1 MKEQDGGQDD
11 QCRHER
17 KPRPPFHVARE
28 IEEVANRA
36 GEQDDQGNGETT
48 EQKPVLPTDE
58 IHEIGGT
65 VVQPWTR
72 GRMFC
77 TFNMPKPPKKRET
90 RPQPPAVSG
99 RLFTPMRVVA
109 LVVIVMAGVGL
120 FAYMRGAGPGG
131 TDQAGQ
137 ASDAR
142 PAQSA
147 AATPVAS
154 ADEST
159 GPPANARFGPHKQN
173 VLPPLPFGPSP
184 PARPPDV
191 VRAVYSANGDVRS
204 WEPHGMT

>member
-1 MKEQDGGQDD
+1 
-11 QCRHER
+11 
-17 KPRPPFHVARE
+17 
-28 IEEVANRA
+28 
-36 GEQDDQGNGETT
+36 
-48 EQKPVLPTDE
+48 
-58 IHEIGGT
+58 
-65 VVQPWTR
+65 
-72 GRMFC
+72 MFC
-77 TFNMPKPPKKRET
+77 TFNMPKPPKKQET
-90 RPQPPAVSG
+90 RPQRPAVSG

-147 AATPVAS
+147 APTPVAS

-191 VRAVYSANGDVRS
+191 VRAVYTFAAEHPEVLGYVPCYCGCERSGHRGNDDCFVTSRNANGDVRS